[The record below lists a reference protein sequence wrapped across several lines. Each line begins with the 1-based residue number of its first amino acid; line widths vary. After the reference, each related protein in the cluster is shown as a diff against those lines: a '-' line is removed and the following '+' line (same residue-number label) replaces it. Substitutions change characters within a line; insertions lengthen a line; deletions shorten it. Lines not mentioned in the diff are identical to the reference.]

1 MGFDEAIVR
10 LKRQSDA
17 CDLVVLVWGPGKDSG
32 EHYEKRRKIRDEIRQ
47 RFYNADVRF
56 SEEIDL
62 ADALPGIDEHDYR
75 TQELWHLAACD
86 VCVVL
91 DTSSGAGEEIAH
103 HVGSREAYKL
113 LILTHERY
121 QHSTNFPSAIRRH
134 QNQLFYN
141 DQQYAS
147 CNLVEYVL
155 TRLRTVALGKLCGI
169 KV

>member
-1 MGFDEAIVR
+1 MGFDEAIAR
-10 LKRQSDA
+10 LKRQSEA
-17 CDLVVLVWGPGKDSG
+17 YDLVVLVWGPGKDSG
-32 EHYEKRRKIRDEIRQ
+32 EHFEKRCKIRDEVRR

-62 ADALPGIDEHDYR
+62 TDALPGIDEHDYR
-75 TQELWHLAACD
+75 AQELWHLAACD

-91 DTSSGAGEEIAH
+91 DTASGAGEEIAH

-113 LILTHERY
+113 LILTHERHR
-121 QHSTNFPSAIRRH
+121 HSTNFPSAIRRH
-134 QNQLFYN
+134 QNQLFYS

-169 KV
+169 RV